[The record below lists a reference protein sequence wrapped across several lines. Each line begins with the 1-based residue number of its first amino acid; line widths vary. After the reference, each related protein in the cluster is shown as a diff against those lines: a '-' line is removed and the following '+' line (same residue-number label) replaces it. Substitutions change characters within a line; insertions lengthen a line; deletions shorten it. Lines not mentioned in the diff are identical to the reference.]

1 MIDRRLFLSA
11 ALALVSAPAFAQ
23 QAPASPLDAVK
34 RVYDPKVKDAQRPYS
49 ARLKRL
55 YAAAQRK
62 SRQINEPVSGLD
74 FDPTTNS
81 QDADDD
87 FRKSLTFSVEPRPGG
102 NALVIVKLKVFKDAA
117 ETVLHYEI
125 VPEGQGFAID
135 DIVNPAK
142 TEGWRWS
149 KMLEA
154 GAKGQ

>member
-1 MIDRRLFLSA
+1 MDRRLILASA
-11 ALALVSAPAFAQ
+11 LGVLTVPALAQTPS
-23 QAPASPLDAVK
+23 SPVDAVK

-55 YAAAQRK
+55 YAAAQKK

-74 FDPTTNS
+74 FDPTIS
-81 QDADDD
+81 AQDSDDD
-87 FRKSLTFSVEPRPGG
+87 FRKTLRYDEKPATAEKAVIEVHFILFKGQPQTVLTYELVREG
-102 NALVIVKLKVFKDAA
+102 NAWM
-117 ETVLHYEI
+117 
-125 VPEGQGFAID
+125 ID

-142 TEGWRWS
+142 TYGWRWS